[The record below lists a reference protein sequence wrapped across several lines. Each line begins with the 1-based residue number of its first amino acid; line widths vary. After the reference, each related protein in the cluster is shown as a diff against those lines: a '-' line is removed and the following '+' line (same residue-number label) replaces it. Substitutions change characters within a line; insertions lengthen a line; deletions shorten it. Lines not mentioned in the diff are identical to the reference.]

1 MLFAELGER
10 RTRIHLSL
18 GSPTWCHQRSLFQC
32 AKSLTLNISE
42 PGRRQ
47 RPRPD
52 PHPSPTLLTKTPSS
66 FFAGSWQESWQHRYR
81 DTGCQAEVTQSRL
94 LKHSDHQHHRQDSVT
109 SVFRQQNP
117 RCLCAQLRRCST
129 PRWVTQRITHQ
140 PQPGGGG
147 TTAPLNCYQ
156 GQERRLLTLP
166 FLLGLTLASREQLQS
181 VFVLAAKGPTFCAL
195 EGARLVGGG
204 SAGRRKAPACA
215 ERRTHKKRPR
225 A

>member
-1 MLFAELGER
+1 MLSSENNGLGF
-10 RTRIHLSL
+10 TYPWAPQPGVTSGLYFNVL
-18 GSPTWCHQRSLFQC
+18 
-32 AKSLTLNISE
+32 KSLTLNISK

-52 PHPSPTLLTKTPSS
+52 PHPRPTLLTKTPSS

-81 DTGCQAEVTQSRL
+81 DTGCQAKVTQSRL
-94 LKHSDHQHHRQDSVT
+94 LKHSDHQHHRQDSLT
-109 SVFRQQNP
+109 SVLRRQNP
-117 RCLCAQLRRCST
+117 WCLCAQLRRCST
-129 PRWVTQRITHQ
+129 PQWVSQRITHQ
-140 PQPGGGG
+140 PQPGVGG
-147 TTAPLNCYQ
+147 TTAPLNYYQ

-166 FLLGLTLASREQLQS
+166 FLLGLTLASREQS

-195 EGARLVGGG
+195 EGARLVAGG
-204 SAGRRKAPACA
+204 SAGHRKAPACA